1 MYVSNTSGEK
11 SKVKINKEENDYNII
26 FNKQKTP
33 NGLLNLE
40 NYAWIYVLLDD

>member
-33 NGLLNLE
+33 NLFGLVLNE
-40 NYAWIYVLLDD
+40 GIAESIG